1 MQGKKPRAIN
11 CEDALYEYAVR
22 LLGRKMRTVAELKR
36 SMRMRVEGEQAE
48 YWIESVIV
56 RLKAQRYLNDT
67 EYATAFTR
75 LRQENQKFGRRR
87 VQQDL
92 MVKGVHADVIR
103 KTLEASY
110 EDVKEEELARQF
122 LERKRISKP
131 QDEKETARVVRM
143 LARAGYSAGV
153 IWKVMKAWDIEV
165 DVSEGS

>member
-1 MQGKKPRAIN
+1 MQGKKPRALN

-22 LLGRKMRTVAELKR
+22 LLGSKMRTVAELKR
-36 SMRMRVEGEQAE
+36 LMRVRVEGEHSE
-48 YWIESVIV
+48 SWIESVIA
-56 RLKAQRYLNDT
+56 RLKEQRYLNDT

-92 MVKGVHADVIR
+92 MAKGVHAEVIR

-122 LERKRISKP
+122 LERKRIGKP

-153 IWKVMKAWDIEV
+153 IWKMMKAWDIEV